1 MAVDQ
6 RTYGERVSDAIAQF
20 GGSWKFIFS
29 FSAVLLAWI
38 LVNSLAAFD
47 VIAFDKYPFILLNL
61 LLSFVAAFQAP
72 FIMMSQNRAESK
84 QDEAYRTLFYEIKE
98 LVQKDIEAT
107 HSNEQNLQEL
117 RGELKMLRIM
127 MERFTNRG
135 PSGGSQPPRSS

>member
-47 VIAFDKYPFILLNL
+47 VIAFDKYPFILL
-61 LLSFVAAFQAP
+61 QMP
-72 FIMMSQNRAESK
+72 
-84 QDEAYRTLFYEIKE
+84 E
-98 LVQKDIEAT
+98 L
-107 HSNEQNLQEL
+107 
-117 RGELKMLRIM
+117 
-127 MERFTNRG
+127 
-135 PSGGSQPPRSS
+135 